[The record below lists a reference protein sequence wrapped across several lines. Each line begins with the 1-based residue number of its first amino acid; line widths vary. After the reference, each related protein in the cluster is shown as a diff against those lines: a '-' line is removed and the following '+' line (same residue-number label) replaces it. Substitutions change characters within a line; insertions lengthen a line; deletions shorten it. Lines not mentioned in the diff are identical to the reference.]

1 MLVLHINTL
10 FFPAQYILFLLILY
24 LFAMASNAIT
34 VPILNGGAKPLN
46 RADEV
51 DDVSDYFQQSEAP

>member
-1 MLVLHINTL
+1 
-10 FFPAQYILFLLILY
+10 
-24 LFAMASNAIT
+24 MASNAIT